1 MLGDCTMKVGTLIR
15 KKSTNMI
22 GIVVEMEKT
31 KHGIHWAKVFFQNG
45 KVWGCW
51 ESECVIL

>member
-1 MLGDCTMKVGTLIR
+1 MKVGTLIR